1 MNTEELNYQSPFSWR
16 YGSAEVRTIWSERQ
30 KHLIW
35 RKLWLA
41 LAETQAAFGW
51 VSSEQIQDLKANL
64 ERIDLQR
71 IAEIEAETQ
80 HDLMAAIKAYAEQCP
95 IGGGILHLGA
105 TSMDIKDNADALRV
119 YDSLFAIRLKVEA
132 LLEAFCTQIEQYAHL
147 PIMAFTHLQP
157 AEPTTLGYR
166 LAQYAQD
173 LWMDWKHLLR
183 GIAEFRLKGFRGAV
197 GTSASFVELLGQ
209 EGMERF
215 QHLLAERIGLPFF
228 EVTTQVYPRKQDFW
242 IASILA
248 GIGSSLHRFA
258 LDLRFLQSAVTGE
271 WAEPFGEKQ
280 VGSSAMPFKRNPI
293 QAEKINALSRQLA
306 QLPRLAWDHAAHSML
321 ENTLD
326 DSASRRTLLPEMFLI
341 TDELLKTALRLVRN
355 LVVQEENIRRNFQR
369 FAPFAATE
377 RVLVAATQ
385 AGASRQEI
393 HEVLRRLSMQAWEA
407 IRQGKDNP
415 LTELIAQE
423 ATFQRYLPI
432 EQLRDLM
439 SVENYL
445 GDAPQRSRQ
454 LVVEIRNDL
463 EQGRVDIRAKVHL

>member
-1 MNTEELNYQSPFSWR
+1 METNYQSPFSWR
-16 YGSAEVRTIWSERQ
+16 YGSAELRSIWSERQ
-30 KHLIW
+30 KHVLW

-41 LAETQAAFGW
+41 LAETQAEFGL
-51 VSSEQIQDLKANL
+51 VSAKQIDDLRERL
-64 ERIDLQR
+64 EHIDLQR
-71 IAEIEAETQ
+71 IAELEAETQ

-119 YDSLFAIRLKVEA
+119 YDSLWIIRKNVEA
-132 LLEAFCTQIEQYAHL
+132 LLDALCSNVKKYADL

-166 LAQYAQD
+166 FAQYAQD
-173 LWMDWKHLLR
+173 LWMDWKQLLR
-183 GIAEFRLKGFRGAV
+183 GIEDFHLKGFRGAV
-197 GTSASFVELLGQ
+197 GTSASFIELFG
-209 EGMERF
+209 EEENNRF
-215 QHLLAERIGLPFF
+215 QARLAERIGLPFF
-228 EVTTQVYPRKQDFW
+228 EVTTQVYPRKQDYW
-242 IASILA
+242 IAGLLA
-248 GIGSSLHRFA
+248 GIGATLHRFA

-280 VGSSAMPFKRNPI
+280 VGSSAMPFKRNPV

-355 LVVQEENIRRNFQR
+355 LVIQEENIRRNFQR

-377 RVLVAATQ
+377 RILVAATQ

-393 HEVLRRLSMQAWEA
+393 HELLRRLSMQAWDA
-407 IRQGKDNP
+407 IRQGADNP
-415 LTELIAQE
+415 LAELIAQDI
-423 ATFQRYLPI
+423 TLQRYLSI
-432 EQLRDLM
+432 ERLRDLM
-439 SVENYL
+439 SVERYL
-445 GDAPQRSRQ
+445 GDAPQRSRH
-454 LVVEIRNDL
+454 LVDRICDDL
-463 EQGRVDIRAKVHL
+463 EKAQVDICVKIHL